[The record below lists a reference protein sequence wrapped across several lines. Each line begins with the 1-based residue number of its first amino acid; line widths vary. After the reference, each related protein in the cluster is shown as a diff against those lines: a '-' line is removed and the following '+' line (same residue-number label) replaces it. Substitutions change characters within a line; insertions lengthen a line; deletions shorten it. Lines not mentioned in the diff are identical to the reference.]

1 MADWSP
7 GTAIM
12 LKENP
17 QKRPTIYEV
26 MKEGCDMQGKEVPIR
41 DVCLPDDPQ
50 QPRENTDMWA
60 PRFTPIGQSPK
71 RDGIRNCHQRQ
82 RNNLQ

>member
-1 MADWSP
+1 MADWCP

-17 QKRPTIYEV
+17 QKRPNIYEV
-26 MKEGCDMQGKEVPIR
+26 MKEVCDMQGKEVPIR

-50 QPRENTDMWA
+50 
-60 PRFTPIGQSPK
+60 
-71 RDGIRNCHQRQ
+71 
-82 RNNLQ
+82 